1 MASFAIDVEDD
12 TFNDQ
17 NKSSDG
23 LQFQDIPHTED
34 KGKIQTHTFTNFPH
48 TADSDDDAG
57 DKSELLKDEK
67 KPPSFWTF
75 DYYQQFFDVDT
86 HQVLYRVLGSM
97 TPRPGRNFL
106 TTQIRPKP
114 DLYGP
119 FWICTTLVFTT
130 AIAGNLANYFQ
141 AAGKG
146 YTWKYDF
153 HKVTFAATA
162 IFSYWWLIPACLFG
176 LLWWRG
182 SQSRYTFLELISV
195 YGYSLAIYIPISI
208 LWTIQVN
215 WVQWTL
221 VILGAALSGSV
232 LVFTF
237 WPAVREDN
245 KRIAFAVMAVILI
258 FHAALAAG
266 FVLYFFHVPAN
277 ATTPSTLNPAANNT
291 NISRTP
297 MNSKEAQEAQH
308 GTKLLNASKAPQPS
322 PGLVPPHAG
331 AGAGAGTGTRRTSL
345 NLPAPQQ
352 QKTRDKQFEKER
364 STNKDV
370 DKSEKGSENTSKH
383 VPGPDSRMKRRKHL
397 VQSG

>member
-12 TFNDQ
+12 TLIDQ

-23 LQFQDIPHTED
+23 LQFQDIPHSED
-34 KGKIQTHTFTNFPH
+34 KGKVQTHTFTNFPH

-75 DYYQQFFDVDT
+75 EYYQQFFDVDT
-86 HQVLYRVLGSM
+86 HQVMYRVLGSM

-162 IFSYWWLIPACLFG
+162 IFSYWWLIPAALFEI
-176 LLWWRG
+176 LWWRG

-208 LWTIQVN
+208 LWTIQIN
-215 WVQWTL
+215 C
-221 VILGAALSGSV
+221 V
-232 LVFTF
+232 LIFTF
-237 WPAVREDN
+237 CGLLSRSTGYN

-277 ATTPSTLNPAANNT
+277 TTGPSTLGPAVNNTAIPETQNRSKALPEAQQRKKQLNEASKLRPGPAALKGVPGAGSGTAAQRPSLKLPALPQNNPGDKQNEKVRSTKKAVEKKENVNENT
-291 NISRTP
+291 NKP
-297 MNSKEAQEAQH
+297 A
-308 GTKLLNASKAPQPS
+308 
-322 PGLVPPHAG
+322 AG
-331 AGAGAGTGTRRTSL
+331 
-345 NLPAPQQ
+345 P
-352 QKTRDKQFEKER
+352 EKPVR
-364 STNKDV
+364 
-370 DKSEKGSENTSKH
+370 
-383 VPGPDSRMKRRKHL
+383 RRKHL
-397 VQSG
+397 MQSN

>member
-12 TFNDQ
+12 TLIDQ

-23 LQFQDIPHTED
+23 LQFQDIPHSED
-34 KGKIQTHTFTNFPH
+34 KGKVQTHTFTNFPH

-86 HQVLYRVLGSM
+86 HQVMYRVLGSM

-162 IFSYWWLIPACLFG
+162 IFSYWWLIPAGLFG
-176 LLWWRG
+176 ILWWRG

-208 LWTIQVN
+208 LWTIQIN
-215 WVQWTL
+215 WLQWTL
-221 VILGAALSGSV
+221 VIVGAALSGTV
-232 LVFTF
+232 LLFTF

-277 ATTPSTLNPAANNT
+277 TAGPSTLGPAVNNT
-291 NISRTP
+291 SIPETQNRIKAIP
-297 MNSKEAQEAQH
+297 EAQQR
-308 GTKLLNASKAPQPS
+308 TKQLNEGQASKLRLGPAASKAVPRADSGSATQRPS
-322 PGLVPPHAG
+322 LK
-331 AGAGAGTGTRRTSL
+331 
-345 NLPAPQQ
+345 LPALPQ
-352 QKTRDKQFEKER
+352 DKAGEKQNEKLGT
-364 STNKDV
+364 TNKDV
-370 DKSEKGSENTSKH
+370 GKKNLSENPSKPASGTEKP
-383 VPGPDSRMKRRKHL
+383 VRRRKHL
-397 VQSG
+397 MQPN